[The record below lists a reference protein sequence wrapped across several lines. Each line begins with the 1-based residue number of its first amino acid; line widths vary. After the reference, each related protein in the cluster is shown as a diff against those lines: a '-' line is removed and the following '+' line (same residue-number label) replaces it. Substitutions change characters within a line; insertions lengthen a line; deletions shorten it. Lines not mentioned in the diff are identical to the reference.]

1 MPASV
6 LVALITASPSII
18 NAVLMILADIRAAGH
33 PVGAPLTSA
42 LVARIAAAVNVPLAQ
57 GWNEDYPAG

>member
-33 PVGAPLTSA
+33 PVGAPLTA
-42 LVARIAAAVNVPLAQ
+42 AHVARIAAAVNVPL
-57 GWNEDYPAG
+57 GWTEDYPAG